1 MYEEVE
7 YLWKN
12 FSRALKAKDEVIN
25 KMCENLEVADLDH
38 RRLQEAHMDVIDT
51 LIGTK
56 FNEIILI
63 KK

>member
-25 KMCENLEVADLDH
+25 KLCENLEVADLDH
-38 RRLQEAHMDVIDT
+38 RRLQEAHMDIIDT
-51 LIGTK
+51 SIGRK
-56 FNEIILI
+56 SDEVILI
-63 KK
+63 K